1 MWTAAKRVLR
11 YLKGTLKATK
21 EYSVRFKA
29 TSRRKHGRHTAVF
42 VDSSHADD
50 KDERRSRCGHLL
62 YYNISPIHWRTVIQK
77 RKALSTAE
85 AEYRAGTICTKHVM
99 WLRNLLS
106 EIGRAEK
113 RATVLYEDNKACIK
127 MIENPVISG
136 RNKYVELDCHFVR
149 DHHKLKHIRV
159 KKIGTQDQRADL
171 LTKNLA
177 RTSFDKHTETILNCK
192 GDRRASM
199 HSGRRSKP

>member
-11 YLKGTLKATK
+11 FLKATK
-21 EYSVRFKA
+21 DYAIRFKA
-29 TSRRKHGRHTAVF
+29 KPKRKGGRRTAAF

-50 KDERRSRCGHLL
+50 KDERRSRCGHIL
-62 YYNISPIHWRTVIQK
+62 YYNSSPIHWRTVLQK

-85 AEYRAGTICTKHVM
+85 AEYRAATICTKDVL

-106 EIGRAEK
+106 EIGRTEK
-113 RATVLYEDNKACIK
+113 KATVLYEDNKACIK

-149 DHHKLKHIRV
+149 DHHKLHHIRV
-159 KKIGTQDQRADL
+159 KKISTERQRADL

-177 RTSFDKHTETILNCK
+177 RPSFDKHSRSILDCRK
-192 GDRRASM
+192 DKR
-199 HSGRRSKP
+199 PPT